1 MLQTKEGATMKKT
14 LGRVLA
20 TLCYAL
26 LLFPGFLFAQ
36 TAKLRELKVG
46 YPLGGSASYF
56 WVAYRSGSFE
66 KHGLKL
72 EPIYIRGGLMG
83 IQAALSG
90 ELPLQLQGA
99 STVVAEWAQGAKD
112 FHFIGAV
119 GNRLDYILAAH
130 PSIKRPEDLKGKKIG
145 VSQLGSSTDFIAR
158 VAVRRLGLNA
168 EKDVQIVGIGG
179 QGDRWTALTT
189 GQIQATVLQ
198 SPFTLKARKAGYP
211 TFIDFSKEDF
221 EYVVAGPVTMR
232 PFIRAERETVM
243 NFMRGL
249 ADGMDFYRD
258 EKNKDRVYKY
268 LSEYYRSNNIEELEE
283 TLRVYSQITPGLPIV
298 TVKAMENVIANDKN
312 LSSMKLNANQ
322 LLDLSFLEQLA
333 QERKGKGR

>member
-1 MLQTKEGATMKKT
+1 MKT
-14 LGRVLA
+14 ILGIALA
-20 TLCYAL
+20 VVSWGL
-26 LLFPGFLFAQ
+26 LLIPSLSLAQ
-36 TAKLRELKVG
+36 SAKLREIRVG
-46 YPLGGSASYF
+46 YPLGGSSSYF

-90 ELPLQLQGA
+90 NLDLQLQGA
-99 STVVAEWAQGAKD
+99 STVVAAWAQGAKE
-112 FHFIGAV
+112 FQFIGAV

-130 PSIKRPEDLKGKKIG
+130 PSIKRPEDLKGKRIG

-158 VAVRRLGLNA
+158 LAARRLGLTPD
-168 EKDVQIVGIGG
+168 KDVQIVGIGG
-179 QGDRWTALTT
+179 QGDRWTALTA
-189 GQIQATVLQ
+189 GQVQATVLQ

-211 TFIDFSKEDF
+211 TFLDFSKEDF
-221 EYVVAGPVTMR
+221 EYTIAGPVTTR
-232 PFIRAERETVM
+232 SFIRAERETVM

-258 EKNKDRVYKY
+258 DKNKDRVIKY
-268 LSEYYRSNNIEELEE
+268 LGEYYRSNVIEELEE
-283 TLRVYSQITPGLPIV
+283 TRRTYSQVTPGLPII
-298 TVKAMENVIANDKN
+298 TAKAMENVIANDRN
-312 LSSMKLNANQ
+312 LAGRKLNVVE

-333 QERKGKGR
+333 QERKAKGR

>member
-1 MLQTKEGATMKKT
+1 MTTTSQI
-14 LGRVLA
+14 VSA
-20 TLCYAL
+20 TLVAVFF
-26 LLFPGFLFAQ
+26 LFPSVTFSQ
-36 TAKLRELKVG
+36 SKPLRDLKVG
-46 YPLGGSASYF
+46 YPLGGSSSYF

-66 KHGLKL
+66 KHGLKI

-90 ELPLQLQGA
+90 DLLIQLQGA
-99 STVVAEWAQGAKD
+99 STVVAAWAQGAKE
-112 FHFIGAV
+112 FQFIGAV

-130 PSIKRPEDLKGKKIG
+130 PSIKRPEDLKGKRIG

-158 VAVRRLGLNA
+158 LAARRLGLNP
-168 EKDVQIVGIGG
+168 EKEVQIVGVGG
-179 QGDRWTALTT
+179 QGDRWTALTA

-221 EYVVAGPVTMR
+221 EYTIAGPVTMR
-232 PFIRAERETVM
+232 SFIRAERETVM

-258 EKNKDRVYKY
+258 EENKDRVIKF
-268 LSEYYRSNNIEELEE
+268 LGEYYRSNVVEELEE
-283 TLRVYSQITPGLPIV
+283 TRRVYSQVTPGLPIV
-298 TVKAMENVIANDKN
+298 TAKAMENVIANDRN
-312 LSSMKLNANQ
+312 LSGMKLNVSE

-333 QERKGKGR
+333 LERKIKLR

>member
-1 MLQTKEGATMKKT
+1 MKKI
-14 LGRVLA
+14 LRQARAILCA
-20 TLCYAL
+20 TLL
-26 LLFPGFLFAQ
+26 LIPSFLLAQ
-36 TAKLRELKVG
+36 TSKLREIKVG

-90 ELPLQLQGA
+90 DLPLQLQGA
-99 STVVAEWAQGAKD
+99 STVVAAWAQGAKE
-112 FHFIGAV
+112 FQFIGAV
-119 GNRLDYILAAH
+119 GNRLDYVLVAH
-130 PSIKRPEDLKGKKIG
+130 PSIKRPEDLKGKRIG

-168 EKDVQIVGIGG
+168 DKEVQIVGIGG
-179 QGDRWTALTT
+179 QGDRWTALTA
-189 GQIQATVLQ
+189 GQVQATVLQ

-211 TFIDFSKEDF
+211 AFIDFSKEDF
-221 EYVVAGPVTMR
+221 EYVIAGPVTMR
-232 PFIRAERETVM
+232 SFIRAERETAM

-258 EKNKDRVYKY
+258 DKNKDRVIKY
-268 LSEYYRSNNIEELEE
+268 LGEYYRSNVVEELEE
-283 TLRVYSQITPGLPIV
+283 TRRVYSQVTPGLPIV
-298 TVKAMENVIANDKN
+298 TAKAMENVIANDKN
-312 LSSMKLNANQ
+312 LSTMKLNVSE

-333 QERKGKGR
+333 QERKAKGK

>member
-1 MLQTKEGATMKKT
+1 MKKIFSIC
-14 LGRVLA
+14 
-20 TLCYAL
+20 CYSL
-26 LLFPGFLFAQ
+26 LLFPALLYAQ
-36 TAKLRELKVG
+36 TKMREIKVG
-46 YPLGGSASYF
+46 YPLGGSSSYF

-66 KHGLKL
+66 NHGLKL

-90 ELPLQLQGA
+90 DLPLQLQGA
-99 STVVAEWAQGAKD
+99 STVVAAWAQGAKE
-112 FHFIGAV
+112 FQFIGAV

-130 PSIKRPEDLKGKKIG
+130 PSIKRPEDLKGKRIG

-158 VAVRRLGLNA
+158 VAIRRLGLNP

-179 QGDRWTALTT
+179 QGDRWTALTA
-189 GQIQATVLQ
+189 GQVQASVFQ

-221 EYVVAGPVTMR
+221 EYTVAGPVTMR
-232 PFIRAERETVM
+232 SFIKSDRETVM

-258 EKNKDRVYKY
+258 EKNKDRVIKF
-268 LSEYYRSNNIEELEE
+268 LGEYYRSNNVEELEE
-283 TLRVYSQITPGLPIV
+283 TRRVYSQVTPGLPIV
-298 TVKAMENVIANDKN
+298 TAKAMENVIANDKN
-312 LSSMKLNANQ
+312 LSAMKLNVSE

-333 QERKGKGR
+333 QERKTKAR

>member
-1 MLQTKEGATMKKT
+1 MNTIARLMRAIVC
-14 LGRVLA
+14 LVLS
-20 TLCYAL
+20 
-26 LLFPGFLFAQ
+26 LFPPLLFAQ
-36 TAKLRELKVG
+36 SKPIREIKVG
-46 YPLGGSASYF
+46 YPLGGSSSYF
-56 WVAYRSGSFE
+56 WVAQRSGSFE
-66 KHGLKL
+66 KHGLKI

-90 ELPLQLQGA
+90 DLLLQLQGA
-99 STVVAEWAQGAKD
+99 STVVAAWAQGAKELQ
-112 FHFIGAV
+112 FIGAV

-130 PSIKRPEDLKGKKIG
+130 PSIKRPEDLKGKRIG

-158 VAVRRLGLNA
+158 LAARRLNLIPD
-168 EKDVQIVGIGG
+168 KDVQIVGTGG
-179 QGDRWTALTT
+179 QGDRWTALTA

-211 TFIDFSKEDF
+211 VFIDFSKEDF
-221 EYVVAGPVTMR
+221 EYTIAGPVTTR
-232 PFIRAERETVM
+232 SFIRAERETVM

-258 EKNKDRVYKY
+258 EKNKDRVLKY
-268 LSEYYRSNNIEELEE
+268 LGEYYRSNVVEELEE
-283 TLRVYSQITPGLPIV
+283 TRRVYSQVTPGLPIV

-312 LSSMKLNANQ
+312 LAGMKLNVGE

-333 QERKGKGR
+333 QERKIKLR